1 MSSGPYARIEYLTY
15 LTSVFFFSQKVAAS
29 QRGLSETGVLSVKL
43 ACMQILYVAVM
54 IDGVEWSG
62 VKFFQLSAQWQ
73 THVKYFPVLIFGSS
87 GSAQATVLA
96 SEGGPPT
103 PMTG

>member
-1 MSSGPYARIEYLTY
+1 MWVCI
-15 LTSVFFFSQKVAAS
+15 
-29 QRGLSETGVLSVKL
+29 
-43 ACMQILYVAVM
+43 AVM

-73 THVKYFPVLIFGSS
+73 THVKHFPVLVFGSS
-87 GSAQATVLA
+87 GSAPAVA
-96 SEGGPPT
+96 SVSECSLPT

>member
-1 MSSGPYARIEYLTY
+1 VY
-15 LTSVFFFSQKVAAS
+15 VNV
-29 QRGLSETGVLSVKL
+29 
-43 ACMQILYVAVM
+43 CVAVM

-73 THVKYFPVLIFGSS
+73 THVKHFPVLIFGSS
-87 GSAQATVLA
+87 GNAHAAASA
-96 SEGGPPT
+96 SESGLAT

>member
-1 MSSGPYARIEYLTY
+1 M
-15 LTSVFFFSQKVAAS
+15 
-29 QRGLSETGVLSVKL
+29 
-43 ACMQILYVAVM
+43 CVAVM

-73 THVKYFPVLIFGSS
+73 THVKHFPVLIFGSS
-87 GSAQATVLA
+87 GSTPAAAAA
-96 SEGGPPT
+96 SEGVLSA

>member
-1 MSSGPYARIEYLTY
+1 
-15 LTSVFFFSQKVAAS
+15 
-29 QRGLSETGVLSVKL
+29 
-43 ACMQILYVAVM
+43 M

-73 THVKYFPVLIFGSS
+73 THVKHFPVLIFGSS
-87 GSAQATVLA
+87 GNAHAAASA
-96 SEGGPPT
+96 SESGLAT

>member
-1 MSSGPYARIEYLTY
+1 
-15 LTSVFFFSQKVAAS
+15 
-29 QRGLSETGVLSVKL
+29 
-43 ACMQILYVAVM
+43 M

-73 THVKYFPVLIFGSS
+73 THVKHFPVLVFGSS
-87 GSAQATVLA
+87 GSAPAVA
-96 SEGGPPT
+96 SVSECSLPT

>member
-1 MSSGPYARIEYLTY
+1 MWT
-15 LTSVFFFSQKVAAS
+15 
-29 QRGLSETGVLSVKL
+29 
-43 ACMQILYVAVM
+43 LYVAVM

-87 GSAQATVLA
+87 GGAQVTVSA